1 MQELTYID
9 RIKQL
14 KSEKKI
20 TNDRLSE
27 LTGIPL
33 GTLSK
38 ILAGISDSPKLSNIV
53 AICGALECSL
63 DYILT
68 GVEENTNNFTL
79 DAGEI
84 SLIENYRR
92 LDKCLKRGK
101 LCDIKANRERVD
113 RGCYSLNNKR
123 AEGKRC
129 SA

>member
-79 DAGEI
+79 DSGEI
-84 SLIENYRR
+84 SLIEN
-92 LDKCLKRGK
+92 
-101 LCDIKANRERVD
+101 
-113 RGCYSLNNKR
+113 
-123 AEGKRC
+123 
-129 SA
+129 